1 MINKTFY
8 KTPFSVTWATPL
20 LLLLLLLLLMM
31 MMLMLIILELIKAP
45 HLNTTIQG
53 APHSF
58 LYPFIK
64 SLLFQKII
72 YFFCFSLAFKRPIFH
87 WHHPASRQM
96 SNQGTQ
102 ILFILPFTNLRLKK
116 TFLEPRRMPL
126 IIIRSGPGTRASN
139 HPPLTPLTSG
149 NKTLYNF
156 PVPPSLL
163 SPLPAFPP
171 SCDIQ

>member
-1 MINKTFY
+1 M
-8 KTPFSVTWATPL
+8 PL
-20 LLLLLLLLLMM
+20 LLLLLM

-87 WHHPASRQM
+87 
-96 SNQGTQ
+96 
-102 ILFILPFTNLRLKK
+102 
-116 TFLEPRRMPL
+116 
-126 IIIRSGPGTRASN
+126 
-139 HPPLTPLTSG
+139 
-149 NKTLYNF
+149 
-156 PVPPSLL
+156 
-163 SPLPAFPP
+163 
-171 SCDIQ
+171 